1 MKFEVTILGSSS
13 ATPTLNRNPT
23 SQLLNYSEQL
33 FLIDCGEGTQS
44 QLNKYGLKKAKINHI
59 FISHLHGDHYL
70 GLMGLLS
77 SLHLGG
83 RQMPMYLF
91 GPEPLLEIINI
102 QLKHSKT
109 RLRYDLHFKAT
120 DPNTSEVIFENELL
134 EVITIPLRHKI
145 DTTGFLFK
153 EKPRP
158 RKIDSTEI
166 DRLKVPLDFRPLL
179 KKGHDYT
186 DKNGMVIKNE
196 DLTFAPPP
204 VRSYA
209 FCSDTS
215 YLESIVPIIKD
226 VNLLYHEAT
235 FLDELSAR
243 AKETRHTTAK
253 EAGIIAK
260 MANAKQLLIGHFSA
274 RYKSSTPLLEECQ
287 KEFEN
292 TLVAEEGVTFSIE
305 DSI

>member
-23 SQLLNYSEQL
+23 SQLINYSEQL
-33 FLIDCGEGTQS
+33 FLVDCGEGTQS

-59 FISHLHGDHYL
+59 FISHLHGDHYF

-91 GPEPLLEIINI
+91 GPEPLIEIINI

-120 DPNTSEVIFENELL
+120 DPKNSEIIFENDLI
-134 EVITIPLRHKI
+134 EVRTIPLRHKI

-166 DRLKVPLDFRPLL
+166 DRKNIPLDFRPLL

-186 DKNGMVIKNE
+186 DKNGQIIKNE
-196 DLTFAPPP
+196 DLTFSPPP
-204 VRSYA
+204 PRSYA
-209 FCSDTS
+209 FCSDTCF
-215 YLESIVPIIKD
+215 LEEIIPLIKNVD
-226 VNLLYHEAT
+226 LLYHEAT
-235 FLDELSAR
+235 FLHELKAR

-274 RYKSSTPLLEECQ
+274 RYKSPTPLLEECK

-292 TLVAEEGVTFSIE
+292 SLVAEEGITFSIE
-305 DSI
+305 DVI